1 MRVIHVLRNQDYLI
15 YDLIV
20 LIIIFLI
27 KDRTFCIVIKKK
39 IFSFMQF

>member
-27 KDRTFCIVIKKK
+27 KDRTFYIVIKKK